1 MITIIVLTIKTD
13 KRQNKRR
20 KVMYRPSIVDYQVER
35 LLKTMI
41 VEEMKDE
48 ILTHPRMDMDAF
60 WKHIAIARYINEV
73 LGD

>member
-1 MITIIVLTIKTD
+1 
-13 KRQNKRR
+13 
-20 KVMYRPSIVDYQVER
+20 MYRPSIIDYQVER
-35 LLKTMI
+35 LLKVMT

-48 ILTHPRMDMDAF
+48 IFDHPRMDMDAF